1 MASSQLSGCKA
12 QDDTTI
18 MRKIFMVFA
27 LALTTAAVS
36 QQASAHAH
44 LKSQY
49 PAADANMEV
58 SPQAL
63 TLTFTEDIEPAFSG
77 VEIINANQKAVSL
90 AEAERA
96 PRQHNQLIVPLQKP
110 LTSGHY
116 QVNWHVLSVDGHKT
130 NGNYTFS
137 VK

>member
-1 MASSQLSGCKA
+1 ML
-12 QDDTTI
+12 
-18 MRKIFMVFA
+18 MRKFSLVFA
-27 LALTTAAVS
+27 LALTATAFS

-49 PAADANMEV
+49 PAANASMDA

-63 TLTFTEDIEPAFSG
+63 TLTFSEDIEPAFSG
-77 VEIINANQKAVSL
+77 VEVLDGNQKPVPL
-90 AEAERA
+90 AKAERA
-96 PRQHNQLIVPLQKP
+96 PEQHNQMIVPLEKP
-110 LTSGHY
+110 LANGHY

-130 NGNYTFS
+130 NGNYSFS

>member
-1 MASSQLSGCKA
+1 M
-12 QDDTTI
+12 I
-18 MRKIFMVFA
+18 MRKFSMVFTLA
-27 LALTTAAVS
+27 LAAAFS

-49 PAADANMEV
+49 PAANANVEA

-63 TLTFTEDIEPAFSG
+63 TLTFSEDIEPAFSG
-77 VEIINANQKAVSL
+77 IEVLNASQQAVPL
-90 AEAERA
+90 EKAERA
-96 PRQHNQLIVPLQKP
+96 PKQHNQLIVPLKQP
-110 LTSGHY
+110 LPGGQY
-116 QVNWHVLSVDGHKT
+116 QVSWHVLSVDGHKT

>member
-1 MASSQLSGCKA
+1 M
-12 QDDTTI
+12 TI
-18 MRKIFMVFA
+18 MRKFSLVFA
-27 LALTTAAVS
+27 LALSVAAFS

-44 LKSQY
+44 LKNQY
-49 PAADANMEV
+49 PAANASVEA

-63 TLTFTEDIEPAFSG
+63 TLTFSEDIEPAFSG
-77 VEIINANQKAVSL
+77 VEIVDGNQKVIPL

-96 PRQHNQLIVPLQKP
+96 PRQHNQLIAPLQQP
-110 LTSGHY
+110 LTSGRY

-130 NGNYTFS
+130 QGNYAFS

>member
-1 MASSQLSGCKA
+1 ML
-12 QDDTTI
+12 
-18 MRKIFMVFA
+18 MRKFSLVFA
-27 LALTTAAVS
+27 LALTAMAFS

-49 PAADANMEV
+49 PAANASMDA

-63 TLTFTEDIEPAFSG
+63 TLTFSEDIEPAFSG
-77 VEIINANQKAVSL
+77 VEVLDGNQKPVPL
-90 AEAERA
+90 AKAERA
-96 PRQHNQLIVPLQKP
+96 PKQHNQMIVPLEKP
-110 LTSGHY
+110 LANGHY

-130 NGNYTFS
+130 NGNYSFS

>member
-1 MASSQLSGCKA
+1 
-12 QDDTTI
+12 

-27 LALTTAAVS
+27 LALTTAALS

-44 LKSQY
+44 LKNQY
-49 PAADANMEV
+49 PAADASMEA

-77 VEIINANQKAVSL
+77 VTITDAGQKAMPL

-96 PRQHNQLIVPLQKP
+96 PQQHNQLIVPLQKP
-110 LTSGHY
+110 LTTGQY

-130 NGNYTFS
+130 NGNYSFS